1 MRTQSHGHDPTYDI
15 HVLTPPHLPPP
26 LASVLQA
33 TLSLPRHIIEMT
45 GQQCEGGR
53 GELTE
58 EPRDIVMQKNTTD
71 TGPTNN
77 DDHCLVEQE

>member
-15 HVLTPPHLPPP
+15 HVLTPPPPP
-26 LASVLQA
+26 SPGQCAPGHTVPASSHYRDDRTAV
-33 TLSLPRHIIEMT
+33 
-45 GQQCEGGR
+45 CEGG